1 MGDHMSR
8 HRGRQIA
15 SDLRRWA
22 KEVGFD
28 LVGIAPITRD
38 LGWDRLQSWLEAGK
52 HGEMTYLAESIAVRR
67 DPAILLEGA
76 VSIVVA
82 GLVYRTQEPRDTPTG
97 YGRIS
102 RYAWGADYHEVIRA
116 KLRRMGENLR
126 EKYPDVNSRRAVDSA
141 PIMERDYAVLA
152 GLGWI
157 GKNTLLLHQ
166 RKGSWLFLGVLLVD
180 TELDDD
186 EPNPTDHC
194 GSCRRCLDACP
205 TQAFEGPYQLDATRC
220 ISYLT
225 IEHRS
230 TIPESLADR
239 MGNWVYGCDVC
250 QEVCP
255 WNDLQARRSRGGEPL
270 FQPRPGNDPVPLADI
285 LRLTEEEF
293 ASRFD
298 GSSIQRADRERLV
311 RNGII
316 AAVNSAATELLPLVE
331 RLAED
336 VSPVV
341 AATARWA
348 LGRWR
353 VDRPAGPGRTE

>member
-1 MGDHMSR
+1 MGDHMNR
-8 HRGRQIA
+8 DRGRRIA

-38 LGWDRLQSWLEAGK
+38 LGWERLRPWLEAGK
-52 HGEMTYLAESIAVRR
+52 HGEMTYLAESIPVRR
-67 DPAILLEGA
+67 DPAIILEGA
-76 VSIVVA
+76 ASIVVV
-82 GLVYRTQEPRDTPTG
+82 GLVYRTQEPSPTPTG

-102 RYAWGADYHEVIRA
+102 RYAWGEDYHEVIRS
-116 KLRRMGENLR
+116 KLRRMGDNLR

-166 RKGSWLFLGVLLVD
+166 QKGSWLFLGVLLVD
-180 TELDDD
+180 TELDCDQ
-186 EPNPTDHC
+186 PNPTDHC

-205 TQAFEGPYQLDATRC
+205 TQAFDGPYQLDATRC

-225 IEHRS
+225 IEHRT
-230 TIPESLADR
+230 TITQSLADR

-255 WNDLQARRSRGGEPL
+255 WNDTHARRSRPGEPL
-270 FQPRPGNDPVPLADI
+270 FRPRPGNDPVPLSEI
-285 LRLTEEEF
+285 LQLTEQDF
-293 ASRFD
+293 HIRFN
-298 GSSIQRADRERLV
+298 GSSMERADRDRLV

-316 AAVNSAATELLPLVE
+316 AAVNSGATQLRTKIAEL
-331 RLAED
+331 AQD
-336 VSPVV
+336 ASPVV
-341 AATARWA
+341 SATARWA
-348 LGRWR
+348 LARWEES
-353 VDRPAGPGRTE
+353 RPSGPGRTE